1 MKKLILSAF
10 VLLGASTVSNAQ
22 TANPV
27 KVKVNVNLNSFQSIE
42 IGSGATPGGGY
53 GDEVT
58 LEYKTAE
65 DYRNGVS
72 KLVAKQL
79 KVTSIGS
86 GYKIKA
92 SLSDLADAPT
102 DYLKRNGSAGVA
114 TIKASDI
121 LKIQVGAGAVKDA
134 IQNIPEWTFSDQTSS
149 GQSSVLDQELDVKYI
164 GERIDQANLRDY
176 FNNVGKES
184 IRYSVV
190 VTYSIETN

>member
-1 MKKLILSAF
+1 MKKLILSTF

-27 KVKVNVNLNSFQSIE
+27 KVKVNVNLNTLHSIE

-58 LEYKTAE
+58 LEYNTAE

-92 SLSDLADAPT
+92 SLSDLSNVAT
-102 DYLKRNGSAGVA
+102 ENLINNGSAGAA
-114 TIKASDI
+114 TIKASEI
-121 LKIQVGAGAVKDA
+121 LKIQVGAGAVQEA
-134 IQNIPEWTFSDQTSS
+134 IQNIPEWTFSGQTSS

-164 GERIDQANLRDY
+164 GARIDQAHLRSY
-176 FNNVGKES
+176 FDNVGKES
-184 IRYSVV
+184 ISYSVV

>member
-10 VLLGASTVSNAQ
+10 VLLGASTISNAQ

-27 KVKVNVNLNSFQSIE
+27 KVKVNVNLNTLHSIE

-58 LEYKTAE
+58 LEYNTAE

-92 SLSDLADAPT
+92 SLSDTDDAPT
-102 DYLKRNGSAGVA
+102 NDLKRTSSAGVA
-114 TIKASDI
+114 TITASKI
-121 LKIQVGAGAVKDA
+121 LKIQVGAGAVQEA
-134 IQNIPEWTFSDQTSS
+134 IQNIPEWTFSGQTSS

-164 GERIDQANLRDY
+164 GARIDQEDLRDY

-184 IRYSVV
+184 IKYSVV

>member
-1 MKKLILSAF
+1 MSAF

-92 SLSDLADAPT
+92 SLSDLDDAPT
-102 DYLKRNGSAGVA
+102 DYLKRNTGSAGVE

-121 LKIQVGAGAVKDA
+121 LKIKVGAGAVKDA
-134 IQNIPEWTFSDQTSS
+134 FQNIPEWTFSDQTSS